1 MSKDSV
7 DVQCVRCGLMSRRPA
22 AFVRAR
28 RSFICGGCK
37 EMIPLDERSI
47 LDRAQIQPRELASP
61 SLVAGS
67 LMPAIERGHATGGFI
82 TNRRGG

>member
-1 MSKDSV
+1 MSKDSIN
-7 DVQCVRCGLMSRRPA
+7 VQCVRCGLMSRRPA

-47 LDRAQIQPRELASP
+47 LDRAHVRPRGLASP
-61 SLVAGS
+61 SPVAGS
-67 LMPAIERGHATGGFI
+67 LMPAMERRHAAEDFI

>member
-47 LDRAQIQPRELASP
+47 LDRAQIQPRELASLSP
-61 SLVAGS
+61 VAGS
-67 LMPAIERGHATGGFI
+67 FTPAIERRHATEDFI